1 VGRQL
6 GREAERGGAGTVIV
20 RSVLV
25 AALFF
30 GHEVSET
37 ENELQLL
44 AVGWRVYQYATVSI

>member
-25 AALFF
+25 TALFF